1 MKLSEIETS
10 WKDDC
15 LINDTALDQELLKIP
30 NLHQKYMEIYNQEL
44 LSLKRLYSENK
55 RTIKTKTVYYSGK
68 MSEEE
73 LTDLGWE
80 QFRIKLVKGSIPD
93 IKTYLDADEDLLLM
107 EEKIEYQK
115 VKVSYLES
123 IIKTLNNRGYNIRAA
138 IDFLKF
144 TMGQ

>member
-10 WKDDC
+10 WKDDS

-73 LTDLGWE
+73 LADLGWE

>member
-107 EEKIEYQK
+107 EEKIEL
-115 VKVSYLES
+115 SL
-123 IIKTLNNRGYNIRAA
+123 IHI
-138 IDFLKF
+138 
-144 TMGQ
+144 